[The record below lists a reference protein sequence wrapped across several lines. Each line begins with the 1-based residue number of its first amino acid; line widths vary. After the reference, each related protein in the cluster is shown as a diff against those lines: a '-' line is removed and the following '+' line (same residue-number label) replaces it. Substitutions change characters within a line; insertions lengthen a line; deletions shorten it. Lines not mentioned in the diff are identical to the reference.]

1 MLIGITRKNRY
12 IICNEILN
20 EDNRNTDGE
29 DFFWHIKHFEAIL
42 GIKYLLLSN
51 DYTVYKVVD
60 EKLFMMAVIKYG
72 IKFERVDE
80 YFV

>member
-20 EDNRNTDGE
+20 EDNRNIDGE

-42 GIKYLLLSN
+42 GIKYFLLSN
-51 DYTVYKVVD
+51 DYTVYKVID
-60 EKLFMMAVIKYG
+60 EQKFFLCVIKHG
-72 IKFERVDE
+72 IE
-80 YFV
+80 YKGISSY